1 MINRRHSLN
10 LSDSGLMDV
19 DGIVAEGLTKRFNG
33 LTAVDH
39 LSFKVEQG
47 AIFGLL
53 GPNGAGKT
61 TTIRMLAS
69 LIQPTEGEAYVGGL
83 SVKEDALKV
92 RESIGILTENPSLYE
107 RLSAQENLEFFARAY
122 GVEDRA
128 TRSGRVRELLE
139 FFDLWERRGDRA
151 GTFSK
156 GMKQKL
162 ALARALVHQPGI
174 LYLDE
179 PTSGLDPKSAKDIRD
194 LMERLSQRE
203 GQTILLSTHRL
214 EDAERLCDRVMIIN
228 RGTSV
233 SLASPR
239 ELRQRATGA
248 HVVRIGLREVT
259 EALVKAAEAAE
270 GVKALDV
277 VDGVLHV
284 TLTEEGRTPGL
295 VRSIVDAGGGVM
307 YVAPLEVSL
316 EEAYLKA
323 LGGG

>member
-1 MINRRHSLN
+1 LES
-10 LSDSGLMDV
+10 
-19 DGIVAEGLTKRFNG
+19 IVAEGLTKRFNG
-33 LTAVDH
+33 FTAVDG

-47 AIFGLL
+47 EIFGLL

-69 LIQPTEGEAYVGGL
+69 LIQPTEGDAYVGGF
-83 SVKEDALKV
+83 SVRDDALRV
-92 RESIGILTENPSLYE
+92 RETIGILTENPSLYE
-107 RLSAQENLEFFARAY
+107 RLSAQENLEFFAKAY
-122 GVEDRA
+122 GVDESQ
-128 TRSGRVRELLE
+128 TRDARIKELLQ
-139 FFDLWERRGDRA
+139 FFDLWDRRGDMA

-162 ALARALVHQPGI
+162 ALARSLVHQPST

-228 RGTSV
+228 RGGAVSV
-233 SLASPR
+233 ASPR

-248 HVVRIGLREVT
+248 HVVRVGLRELT
-259 EALVKAAEAAE
+259 EPLSRAAEASE
-270 GVKALDV
+270 GVKALEV
-277 VDGVLHV
+277 RDGVLYV
-284 TLTEEGRTPGL
+284 TLSDEGQTPGL
-295 VRSIVDAGGGVM
+295 VRSLVEAGGSVM
-307 YVAPLEVSL
+307 YVVPLEVSL
-316 EEAYLKA
+316 EEAYLKVI
-323 LGGG
+323 GGE

>member
-1 MINRRHSLN
+1 VES
-10 LSDSGLMDV
+10 
-19 DGIVAEGLTKRFNG
+19 IVAEGLTKSFNG
-33 LTAVDH
+33 LTAVDG

-47 AIFGLL
+47 EIFGLL

-69 LIQPTEGEAYVGGL
+69 LIQPTEGEAYVGGF
-83 SVKEDALKV
+83 SVRGDALRV
-92 RESIGILTENPSLYE
+92 RETIGILTENPSLYE

-122 GVEDRA
+122 GVDDPG
-128 TRSGRVRELLE
+128 TRSERIRELLE
-139 FFDLWERRGDRA
+139 FFDLWDRRGDRA

-162 ALARALVHQPGI
+162 ALARALVHQPSI

-228 RGTSV
+228 RGAAVSV
-233 SLASPR
+233 ASPR

-248 HVVRIGLREVT
+248 HIVRVGLRELT
-259 EALVKAAEAAE
+259 EHLSRAAEAADCE
-270 GVKALDV
+270 KALEV
-277 VDGVLHV
+277 RDGATSVPLAD
-284 TLTEEGRTPGL
+284 EGYTPGL
-295 VRSIVDAGGGVM
+295 VRSLVDAGGSVM
-307 YVAPLEVSL
+307 YVVPMEVSL
-316 EEAYLKA
+316 EDAYLKA
-323 LGGG
+323 IGGE

>member
-1 MINRRHSLN
+1 MES
-10 LSDSGLMDV
+10 
-19 DGIVAEGLTKRFNG
+19 IVAEGLTKRFNG
-33 LTAVDH
+33 LTAVDG

-47 AIFGLL
+47 EIFGLL

-69 LIQPTEGEAYVGGL
+69 LIRPTEGNAYVGGF
-83 SVKEDALKV
+83 SVRDDALRV
-92 RESIGILTENPSLYE
+92 REIIGILTENPSLYE
-107 RLSAQENLEFFARAY
+107 RLSAQENLDFFARAY
-122 GVEDRA
+122 GVDEAA
-128 TRSGRVRELLE
+128 TRSGRIRELLE
-139 FFDLWERRGDRA
+139 FFDLWDRRGDRA

-162 ALARALVHQPGI
+162 ALARALVHQPSI

-228 RGTSV
+228 RGAAVSV
-233 SLASPR
+233 ASPR
-239 ELRQRATGA
+239 ELRQMATGA
-248 HVVRIGLREVT
+248 HVVRVGLREAT
-259 EALVKAAEAAE
+259 EALIRAAEAAE
-270 GVKALDV
+270 GVKAV
-277 VDGVLHV
+277 EVKDGVLSI
-284 TLTEEGRTPGL
+284 TLAGEGYTPGL
-295 VRSIVDAGGGVM
+295 VRGLVEAGGSVM

-316 EEAYLKA
+316 EEAYLKVI
-323 LGGG
+323 GGK

>member
-1 MINRRHSLN
+1 MRR
-10 LSDSGLMDV
+10 SGAYV
-19 DGIVAEGLTKRFNG
+19 ESIVAENLTKRFNG
-33 LTAVDH
+33 FTAVDN
-39 LSFKVEQG
+39 LSFTVEQG
-47 AIFGLL
+47 EIFGLL

-69 LIQPTEGEAYVGGL
+69 LIQPTEGDAYVGGF
-83 SVKEDALKV
+83 SVRDDALRV
-92 RESIGILTENPSLYE
+92 REIIGILTENPSLYE
-107 RLSAQENLEFFARAY
+107 RLSARENLEFFAKAY
-122 GVEDRA
+122 GVDEPK
-128 TRSGRVRELLE
+128 TRDARIRELLE
-139 FFDLWERRGDRA
+139 FFDLWDRRGDRA

-162 ALARALVHQPGI
+162 AIARALVHEPRT

-228 RGTSV
+228 HGGAVSV
-233 SLASPR
+233 ASPQ

-248 HVVRIGLREVT
+248 HVVRVGLRELT
-259 EALVKAAEAAE
+259 SSLSKAVEAAE

-277 VDGVLHV
+277 KEGALSV
-284 TLTEEGRTPGL
+284 TLADEGYTPGL
-295 VRSIVDAGGGVM
+295 VRSIVDAGGHIM
-307 YVAPLEVSL
+307 YVVPLEVSL
-316 EEAYLKA
+316 EDAYLKVI
-323 LGGG
+323 GGE

>member
-1 MINRRHSLN
+1 VES
-10 LSDSGLMDV
+10 
-19 DGIVAEGLTKRFNG
+19 IVAEGLTKRFNG
-33 LTAVDH
+33 LTAVDG

-47 AIFGLL
+47 EIFGLL

-69 LIQPTEGEAYVGGL
+69 LIQPTEGDAYVSGF
-83 SVKEDALKV
+83 SVRDDALRV
-92 RESIGILTENPSLYE
+92 RETIGILTENPSLYE
-107 RLSAQENLEFFARAY
+107 RLSAQENLEFFAKAY
-122 GVEDRA
+122 GVDDPQ
-128 TRSGRVRELLE
+128 TRSSRIKELLE
-139 FFDLWERRGDRA
+139 FFDLWDRRGDRA

-162 ALARALVHQPGI
+162 ALTRALVHQPSI

-228 RGTSV
+228 RGASV
-233 SLASPR
+233 SVASTR

-248 HVVRIGLREVT
+248 HVVRVGLRELT
-259 EALVKAAEAAE
+259 DPLRMAAEAAE
-270 GVKALDV
+270 GVKAIEV
-277 VDGVLHV
+277 KDGALSV
-284 TLTEEGRTPGL
+284 TLADEGYTPGL
-295 VRSIVDAGGGVM
+295 VRSLVDAGGSVM
-307 YVAPLEVSL
+307 YVVPLEVSL
-316 EEAYLKA
+316 EEAYLKVI
-323 LGGG
+323 GGE

>member
-1 MINRRHSLN
+1 MES
-10 LSDSGLMDV
+10 
-19 DGIVAEGLTKRFNG
+19 IVADGLTKRFNG
-33 LTAVDH
+33 LTAVDG

-47 AIFGLL
+47 EIFGLL

-69 LIQPTEGEAYVGGL
+69 LIQPTEGEAYVGGF
-83 SVKEDALKV
+83 SVRGDALRV
-92 RESIGILTENPSLYE
+92 RETIGILTENPSLYE

-122 GVEDRA
+122 GVDDPG
-128 TRSGRVRELLE
+128 TRSERIRELLE
-139 FFDLWERRGDRA
+139 YFDLWDRRGDRA

-162 ALARALVHQPGI
+162 ALARALVHQPSI

-228 RGTSV
+228 RGASV
-233 SLASPR
+233 SVASPQ

-248 HVVRIGLREVT
+248 HVIRVGLREAT
-259 EALVKAAEAAE
+259 EPLIRAAEAAE
-270 GVKALDV
+270 GVKAV
-277 VDGVLHV
+277 EVKEAVLSV
-284 TLTEEGRTPGL
+284 TLVDEGYTPGL
-295 VRSIVDAGGGVM
+295 VRSLVEAGGRVM
-307 YVAPLEVSL
+307 YVAPMEVSL
-316 EEAYLKA
+316 EEAYLKVI
-323 LGGG
+323 GGE

>member
-1 MINRRHSLN
+1 MRR
-10 LSDSGLMDV
+10 SGAYV
-19 DGIVAEGLTKRFNG
+19 ESIVAENLTKRFNG
-33 LTAVDH
+33 FTAVDS
-39 LSFKVEQG
+39 LSFTVEQG
-47 AIFGLL
+47 EIFGLL

-69 LIQPTEGEAYVGGL
+69 LIRPTEGDAYVGGF
-83 SVKEDALKV
+83 SVRDDALRV
-92 RESIGILTENPSLYE
+92 REIIGILTENPSLYE
-107 RLSAQENLEFFARAY
+107 RLSARENLEFFAKAY
-122 GVEDRA
+122 GVDESK
-128 TRSGRVRELLE
+128 TRDARIRELLE
-139 FFDLWERRGDRA
+139 FFDLWDRRGDRA

-162 ALARALVHQPGI
+162 AIARALVHEPRT

-228 RGTSV
+228 HGGAVSV
-233 SLASPR
+233 ASPQ

-248 HVVRIGLREVT
+248 HVVRVGLRELT
-259 EALVKAAEAAE
+259 SSLSKAVEAAE

-277 VDGVLHV
+277 KDGALSV
-284 TLTEEGRTPGL
+284 TLADEGYTPGL
-295 VRSIVDAGGGVM
+295 VRSIVDAGGHIM
-307 YVAPLEVSL
+307 YVVPLEVSL
-316 EEAYLKA
+316 EDAYLKVI
-323 LGGG
+323 GGE

>member
-1 MINRRHSLN
+1 VES
-10 LSDSGLMDV
+10 
-19 DGIVAEGLTKRFNG
+19 IVAEGLTKRFNG
-33 LTAVDH
+33 FTAVDS

-47 AIFGLL
+47 EIFGLL

-69 LIQPTEGEAYVGGL
+69 LIQPTEGDAYVGGF
-83 SVKEDALKV
+83 SVRDDALRV
-92 RESIGILTENPSLYE
+92 REIIGILTENPSLYE
-107 RLSAQENLEFFARAY
+107 RLSALENLEFFARAY
-122 GVEDRA
+122 GVDDSQ
-128 TRSGRVRELLE
+128 TRDARIRELLE
-139 FFDLWERRGDRA
+139 FFDLWDRRGDRA

-162 ALARALVHQPGI
+162 ALARALVHQPST

-228 RGTSV
+228 RGGAVSV
-233 SLASPR
+233 ASPR

-248 HVVRIGLREVT
+248 HVVKVGLRELA
-259 EALVKAAEAAE
+259 EPFSRAAEVAE
-270 GVKALDV
+270 GVKALDIR
-277 VDGVLHV
+277 DGALHV
-284 TLTEEGRTPGL
+284 TMADEGYTPGL
-295 VRSIVDAGGGVM
+295 VRSIVDAGGSVM
-307 YVAPLEVSL
+307 YVVPLEVSL
-316 EEAYLKA
+316 EEAYLKVI
-323 LGGG
+323 GGE

>member
-1 MINRRHSLN
+1 MES
-10 LSDSGLMDV
+10 
-19 DGIVAEGLTKRFNG
+19 IVAEGLTKRFNG
-33 LTAVDH
+33 LTAVDG

-47 AIFGLL
+47 EIFGLL

-69 LIQPTEGEAYVGGL
+69 LIQPTEGNAYVGGF
-83 SVKEDALKV
+83 SVRDDALRV
-92 RESIGILTENPSLYE
+92 RETIGILTENPSLYE
-107 RLSAQENLEFFARAY
+107 RLSAQENLEFFATAY
-122 GVEDRA
+122 GVNDPG
-128 TRSGRVRELLE
+128 TRSKRIRELLE
-139 FFDLWERRGDRA
+139 FFDLWDRRGDRA

-162 ALARALVHQPGI
+162 ALARALVHQPSI

-228 RGTSV
+228 RGAAVSV
-233 SLASPR
+233 ASPR

-248 HVVRIGLREVT
+248 HIVRVGLRELT
-259 EALVKAAEAAE
+259 EHLSRAAEAAD
-270 GVKALDV
+270 GVKAIEV
-277 VDGVLHV
+277 RDGALSV
-284 TLTEEGRTPGL
+284 TLADEGYTPGL
-295 VRSIVDAGGGVM
+295 VRSLVDAGGSVM
-307 YVAPLEVSL
+307 YVVPMEVSL
-316 EEAYLKA
+316 EDAYLKA
-323 LGGG
+323 IGGE